1 MANDNIKK
9 EDLFNVIK
17 YGHAWHAEKIKE
29 ELGKLIVM
37 SSNQFNHD
45 FRYDSEDKYY
55 FVYDNECTLFIFDGK
70 IDLRSDRDNVFST
83 DKTFTHEIKNA
94 KDILTAYEHFKSLLM
109 EGEDEDD

>member
-1 MANDNIKK
+1 MDKDSISK

-29 ELGKLIVM
+29 ELWKLMVM

-45 FRYDSEDKYY
+45 FRYDNEDNYY
-55 FVYDNECTLFIFDGK
+55 FIYDDECTLFIFDGK
-70 IDLRSDRDNVFST
+70 IEMRSDRDNVFST
-83 DKTFTHEIKNA
+83 DKTFTYEIK
-94 KDILTAYEHFKSLLM
+94 KPEDITSAYEHFKSLLM